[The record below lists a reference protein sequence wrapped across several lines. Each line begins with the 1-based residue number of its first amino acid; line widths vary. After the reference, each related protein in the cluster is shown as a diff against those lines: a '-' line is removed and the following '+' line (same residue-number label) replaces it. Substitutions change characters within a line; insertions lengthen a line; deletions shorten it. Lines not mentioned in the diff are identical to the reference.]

1 MLAGLGAPWVTNGN
15 NRMWSKVLAVAWGHA
30 ETLSQQR
37 GAKLVNESQT
47 SDQAGR
53 GAEDLKSLP
62 VNQMA
67 SKEKAFGKV
76 VTFQHLAKSS
86 ARVCSLLLSPLVNNL
101 W

>member
-1 MLAGLGAPWVTNGN
+1 MGAPCITNSN
-15 NRMWSKVLAVAWGHA
+15 NRTWSKIVAVAWGHA

-37 GAKLVNESQT
+37 GARFVNESQM
-47 SDQAGR
+47 SNQAGG

-76 VTFQHLAKSS
+76 VTF
-86 ARVCSLLLSPLVNNL
+86 
-101 W
+101 